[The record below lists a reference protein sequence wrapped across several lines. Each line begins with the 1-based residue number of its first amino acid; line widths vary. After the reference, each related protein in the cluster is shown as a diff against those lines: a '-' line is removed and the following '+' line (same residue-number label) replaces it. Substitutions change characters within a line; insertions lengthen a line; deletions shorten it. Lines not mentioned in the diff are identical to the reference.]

1 MVKLHFETTEEFE
14 GLFKRK
20 SKDVTDAIVSGIST
34 AMQGGKNTALLF
46 EITFEAA
53 ETAFEISLPRSQ
65 WTTALDS
72 CLKHYEVLHLTDE
85 CIDTWKLLEAAK
97 VW

>member
-1 MVKLHFETTEEFE
+1 MIKLHFKTTEEFE

-20 SKDVTDAIVSGIST
+20 SREVTDAICSGIQKAMMSNSKT
-34 AMQGGKNTALLF
+34 APLF
-46 EITFEAA
+46 EITLEDAV
-53 ETAFEISLPRSQ
+53 TAFEISLPRSQ
-65 WTTALDS
+65 WANALES
-72 CLKHYEVLHLTDE
+72 CLKHYEELNLIDE